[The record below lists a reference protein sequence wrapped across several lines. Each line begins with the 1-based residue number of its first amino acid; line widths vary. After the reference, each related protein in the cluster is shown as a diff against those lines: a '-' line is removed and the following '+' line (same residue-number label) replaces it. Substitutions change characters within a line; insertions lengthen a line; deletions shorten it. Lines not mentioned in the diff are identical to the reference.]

1 MISQRGQ
8 ILNHLVEN
16 GTITSW
22 EAITKYHCTRLSEYI
37 RQLRSEGKNITST
50 RKKGNGKWWVEYTF
64 INDYKPVEKQ

>member
-1 MISQRGQ
+1 MISQRVMV
-8 ILNHLVEN
+8 LDHLLKY

-22 EAITKYHCTRLSEYI
+22 QAIQYYHITRLSEFI
-37 RQLRSEGKNITST
+37 RQLRSEGKNIIST